1 MKEKTFILVKPDA
14 YLQTGKILND
24 VSALGF

>member
-1 MKEKTFILVKPDA
+1 MKEKSFILVKPDA
-14 YLQTGKILND
+14 YLHAGKILND